1 MKINK
6 QKKKNLT
13 IITIVVAA
21 LLLIGGGVAAY
32 MVMNNQNKA
41 DSQETNDVN
50 YDPPTD
56 QEVEEGQDAKKDAYE
71 NAENP
76 SSDDKSTTETKKS
89 VNVGV
94 SFADMYD
101 GKLEI
106 RAFTNGIVEAGTCTA
121 TIKKAGEEITKT
133 SGAFIDASSTQCE
146 PIYVPRSELSA
157 GKWSVTVLFSSK
169 TAQGTS
175 EIVEVNI
182 P

>member
-6 QKKKNLT
+6 QKKKNFT
-13 IITIVVAA
+13 IIAIAIAT
-21 LLLIGGGVAAY
+21 LLLVGGGVAAY

-41 DSQETNDVN
+41 DSQEINDVN

-56 QEVEEGQDAKKDAYE
+56 REVEEGQDAKKDAYE
-71 NAENP
+71 NTKNP
-76 SSDDKSTTETKKS
+76 SSDDKTTTETKKS

-106 RAFTNGIVEAGTCTA
+106 RAFTSGVVEAGTCTA
-121 TIKKAGEEITKT
+121 TVKRGGEEVTKT

-146 PIYVPRSELSA
+146 PMYIPKSELSS
-157 GKWSVTVLFSSK
+157 GKWSVTVSFSSK
-169 TAQGTS
+169 SALGTS
-175 EIVEVNI
+175 EVVEVNV